1 MKYMIRGI
9 DKNIMFRFFA
19 VDTTEVVE
27 QAREYHNTTPVASA
41 ALGRMLTAGLLVGYT
56 LKNEQDKVTIRVNG
70 NGPVGTALVTADS
83 MGNVKGY
90 LDNGNVELPLAANG
104 KLNVGAAV
112 GRDGF
117 VQVIKDIGLKEPYS
131 GSARLVSGEIGE
143 DIAAYYFHSEQQPT
157 VIGLGVL
164 VDKDHSIKSA
174 GGFMLQLMPGL
185 TEEEIVLIENSIGK
199 IKNVSSYFENGDE
212 PENVIRELLPDFELE
227 VTEKI
232 PVQYK
237 CDCSVERMEQVLISL
252 GEEDLEKIIREDEK
266 AEIVCHFCNK
276 RYTFNK
282 DELES
287 IMDKKKS

>member
-1 MKYMIRGI
+1 MKHMIRGI

-41 ALGRMLTAGLLVGYT
+41 TLGRMLTAGLMMGYT
-56 LKNEQDKVTIRVNG
+56 LKNEQDKITIRVNG

-90 LDNGNVELPLAANG
+90 LDNGNVELPLASNG
-104 KLNVGAAV
+104 KLNVGGAV

-117 VQVIKDIGLKEPYS
+117 VQVIKDMGLKEPYA
-131 GSARLVSGEIGE
+131 GSAKLVSGEIGE
-143 DIAAYYFHSEQQPT
+143 DIASYYFHSEQQPT

-164 VDKDHSIKSA
+164 IDKDHTIKSA

-185 TEEEIVLIENSIGK
+185 SEEEIVLIENSIGR
-199 IKNVSSYFENGDE
+199 IKNISSYFENGND
-212 PENVIRELLPDFELE
+212 PESVIKELLPDFELE
-227 VTEKI
+227 ITERI

-237 CDCSVERMEQVLISL
+237 CDCSIERMEQVLISL
-252 GEEDLEKIIREDEK
+252 GDEELEKIIREDEQ

-276 RYTFNK
+276 HYTFGK
-282 DELES
+282 DELKNFLG
-287 IMDKKKS
+287 KK

>member
-1 MKYMIRGI
+1 MKHMIRGI
-9 DKNIMFRFFA
+9 DKDIMFRFFA

-27 QAREYHNTTPVASA
+27 QAREYHNTSPVASA
-41 ALGRMLTAGLLVGYT
+41 ALGRMLTAGLLMGYT
-56 LKNEQDKVTIRVNG
+56 MKNEQDKITIRIDG

-90 LDNGNVELPLAANG
+90 LDNGNVELPLTANG
-104 KLNVGAAV
+104 KLNVGAAI

-143 DIAAYYFHSEQQPT
+143 DIASYYFHSEQQPT
-157 VIGLGVL
+157 VVGLGVL

-185 TEEEIVLIENSIGK
+185 SEEEIVLIENSIGK
-199 IKNVSSYFENGDE
+199 IKNISSYFESGDD
-212 PENVIRELLPDFELE
+212 PESVIKELFPDFELE
-227 VTEKI
+227 ITEKI

-237 CDCSVERMEQVLISL
+237 CDCSIERMEQVLISL
-252 GEEDLEKIIREDEK
+252 GDEELEKIIHEDGE

-276 RYTFNK
+276 HYTFNK
-282 DELES
+282 GELKNLLDGKES
-287 IMDKKKS
+287 